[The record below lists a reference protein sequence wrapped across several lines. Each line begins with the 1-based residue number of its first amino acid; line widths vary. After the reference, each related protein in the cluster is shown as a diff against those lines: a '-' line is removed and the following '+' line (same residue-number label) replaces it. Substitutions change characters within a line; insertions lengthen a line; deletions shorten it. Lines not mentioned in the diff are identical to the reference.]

1 MKKSAFTLFEL
12 MIVVLIIG
20 IVYALVL
27 NNFNNQK
34 SVKILK
40 IKELKDSLKPL
51 WRKGKRVDL
60 VVYDDCKKAA
70 IVINQEEI
78 NTSYKPKI
86 KLLEFQNIQA
96 YTVDRDSQLKLIEF
110 PPLIIDNQLHSVCF
124 RFTIFKNGSSSSY
137 ILKHQNGTYY
147 IFYPYFEDVNE
158 SEDESEAID
167 MLKHKEYLGVDINEA
182 K

>member
-1 MKKSAFTLFEL
+1 MRKSAFTLFEL

-27 NNFNNQK
+27 NNFNSQK
-34 SVKILK
+34 SVKILN

-51 WRKGKRVDL
+51 WKKGKRVDL
-60 VVYDDCKKAA
+60 VLYDDCKKAA
-70 IVINQEEI
+70 IVIDQEEI

-86 KLLEFQNIQA
+86 KLSKFQNIQA
-96 YTVDRDSQLKLIEF
+96 YKVDRDSQLKQIEF
-110 PPLIIDNQLHSVCF
+110 PPVIIDKQLRSVCF
-124 RFTIFKNGSSSSY
+124 KFTIFKNGSSSSY
-137 ILKHQNGTYY
+137 ILKKQNSPYY
-147 IFYPYFEDVNE
+147 VFYPYFEDVNE
-158 SEDESEAID
+158 SVDESEAID